1 MQQTAH
7 TDSDPQV
14 DGDTA
19 TAAPPLTAI
28 QIIGSTLAAGFG
40 VQSRKNKIRDFEQGK
55 PGHFIAAG
63 LIFTGLFLGGLITL
77 VNMITGS

>member
-1 MQQTAH
+1 MEQTVHADNNPR
-7 TDSDPQV
+7 TDTD
-14 DGDTA
+14 D
-19 TAAPPLTAI
+19 AAEPLSAV

-77 VNMITGS
+77 VHVITGS